1 MNGIYIKQLLSF
13 TQSPR
18 LGGGDQGAS
27 SYQGKEPSSSYGSS
41 YFQLSRASEKSI
53 LTPNK
58 SPEDGDMEPEWE
70 QMVKNIRDK
79 IRSQGDKIEFVYAK

>member
-1 MNGIYIKQLLSF
+1 MGVIRAP
-13 TQSPR
+13 PR
-18 LGGGDQGAS
+18 TK
-27 SYQGKEPSSSYGSS
+27 GKNQAQATGRHFFS
-41 YFQLSRASEKSI
+41 YFEISDKSI
-53 LTPNK
+53 STPNK